1 MGDLFKKTRRAIYS
15 LMFMGGVGLAVE
27 HGSKYFEEPQPIPQS
42 APKVELIGPD
52 YCTPGI
58 EADRYKLKRED
69 TTYRLSMI
77 YDLEIEV
84 IEKYNSGIKDI
95 ESILAGGTF
104 CFPPGTLEEK
114 L

>member
-1 MGDLFKKTRRAIYS
+1 M
-15 LMFMGGVGLAVE
+15 VGLVRKTVGGLFSLIFLGTIGLAAEYVP
-27 HGSKYFEEPQPIPQS
+27 KYFEEPQPIPQTVP
-42 APKVELIGPD
+42 AVELIGPN

-58 EADRYKLKRED
+58 EADRYKLKMED

-95 ESILAGGTF
+95 ESILAGGTI
-104 CFPPGTLEEK
+104 CFPPGTLEKK